1 MNRTQKAQEI
11 ESLKERFAKSQLT
24 ILTEYKGLTVSE
36 MTELRGKLRETS
48 STLKVVKNR
57 LAKIA
62 IKGTDHEPL
71 TDSFK
76 DTVAVAT
83 AGEDPTGPAKV
94 LVDFAKANEKLSI
107 KAALLDGKVISENEV
122 KALASMPSKEE
133 LIAKLM
139 GSMQAPAQNLV
150 GVLSQIPRQVV
161 QVLSA
166 VKAHKEENA

>member
-1 MNRTQKAQEI
+1 MNRAQKTQEI
-11 ESLKERFAKSQLT
+11 ESLKNRFANSQLT
-24 ILTEYKGLTVSE
+24 ILAGYKGLTVAQ
-36 MTELRGKLRETS
+36 MTELRNKLRAS
-48 STLKVVKNR
+48 QSAFKVVKNR

-62 IKGTDHEPL
+62 VEGSNHADLKDH
-71 TDSFK
+71 FK

-83 AGEDPTGPAKV
+83 SEADPTAPAKI
-94 LVDFAKANEKLSI
+94 LVEFAKQNEKLEI
-107 KAALLDGKVISENEV
+107 KAALLDGKILTNAEV
-122 KALASMPSKEE
+122 KALADMPSKEE

-166 VKAHKEENA
+166 VKAQKEDA